1 MVGNNNMSLR
11 ELYTSILD
19 NHPGGWVTSFM
30 SGMPGA
36 IESIV
41 SGYDAVIFEL
51 GAADGAERV
60 SAVKAL
66 RKTGTAVMTH
76 LEGRQATPQTD
87 ELRKL
92 GVYVVENPLSA
103 THIEQTLDHLVDG
116 IRSGNAGIRRVGFG
130 ERLRGLFGRS

>member
-1 MVGNNNMSLR
+1 MVGNNNMALR

-36 IESIV
+36 LESIV

-60 SAVKAL
+60 PTVKAL
-66 RKTGTAVMTH
+66 RQAGTTVITH
-76 LEGRQATPQTD
+76 VEGRQAVQQAE

-92 GVYVVENPLSA
+92 GVYVVENPMSG
-103 THIEQTLDHLVDG
+103 THIEQVVDQLVQAMRDG
-116 IRSGNAGIRRVGFG
+116 TVGTKRVRLG
-130 ERLRGLFGRS
+130 ERLRGLFSRS